1 MTDDTTE
8 PTAPDRKPSAIDLKI
23 LDLKRNA
30 NYFKAVADGDGAD
43 KSSNQYQAHRRHM
56 VALTIGS
63 AIGLGQLYRSREQAA
78 ETSPADQLK
87 ALRGDA
93 RWFAAAAASK
103 LEIAKG
109 TPAYEE
115 LADGIL
121 DGAIAAA
128 TASGRLKAPSRSFT
142 QSVEE
147 RRSEA
152 GQSEGRT
159 V

>member
-1 MTDDTTE
+1 MTDDTSTE
-8 PTAPDRKPSAIDLKI
+8 RKPSAIDLKI

-30 NYFKAVADGDGAD
+30 NYFKAVADGESAD
-43 KSSNQYQAHRRHM
+43 KSSNEYQTHRRHM

-63 AIGLGQLYRSREQAA
+63 AIGLGQLYRNREQTADA
-78 ETSPADQLK
+78 SPADQLK
-87 ALRGDA
+87 ALRADA

-103 LEIAKG
+103 LEFAKG

-128 TASGRLKAPSRSFT
+128 TASGKLKAPSRSFT

-147 RRSEA
+147 RRAEA
-152 GQSEGRT
+152 GASEGRST
-159 V
+159 

>member
-1 MTDDTTE
+1 MTDDTTNE
-8 PTAPDRKPSAIDLKI
+8 RKPSAIDLKI

-43 KSSNQYQAHRRHM
+43 KSSNQYQTHRRHM

-63 AIGLGQLYRSREQAA
+63 AIGLGQLYKNKDQAQDA
-78 ETSPADQLK
+78 TPSDQLK
-87 ALRGDA
+87 ALRADA
-93 RWFAAAAASK
+93 RWFTAAAASK

-128 TASGRLKAPSRSFT
+128 TASGKLKAPSRSFT

-147 RRSEA
+147 RRAEA
-152 GQSEGRT
+152 GQNEGRS

>member
-1 MTDDTTE
+1 MTDDTTTE
-8 PTAPDRKPSAIDLKI
+8 RKPSAIDLKI

-43 KSSNQYQAHRRHM
+43 KSSNQYQTHRRHM

-63 AIGLGQLYRSREQAA
+63 AIGLGQLYKSKDQAEDA
-78 ETSPADQLK
+78 SPSDQLK

-93 RWFAAAAASK
+93 RWFTAAAASK

-128 TASGRLKAPSRSFT
+128 TASGKLKAPSRSFT

-147 RRSEA
+147 RREET
-152 GQSEGRT
+152 GQNEGRS

>member
-1 MTDDTTE
+1 MTDDTTTE
-8 PTAPDRKPSAIDLKI
+8 RKPSAIDLKI

-43 KSSNQYQAHRRHM
+43 KSSNQYQTHRRHM

-63 AIGLGQLYRSREQAA
+63 AIGLGQLYKSKDQAQDA
-78 ETSPADQLK
+78 TPADQLK
-87 ALRGDA
+87 ALRADA
-93 RWFAAAAASK
+93 RWFTAAAAGK

-128 TASGRLKAPSRSFT
+128 TASGKLKAPSRSFT

-147 RRSEA
+147 RREEA
-152 GQSEGRT
+152 GQNEGRS